1 MTPKKRMPLV
11 TEQFW
16 AFWKIF
22 VPEGEAALNDL
33 FAKIYRDGDENLK
46 RAMNKSFQE
55 SGGTVL
61 STNWDEISKEK
72 TDVKPPDGMEY
83 KKWDS

>member
-1 MTPKKRMPLV
+1 ME
-11 TEQFW
+11 TELESE
-16 AFWKIF
+16 K
-22 VPEGEAALNDL
+22 PEGEAALNDL
-33 FAKIYRDGDENLK
+33 FAKIYKDGDENLK

-72 TDVKPPDGMEY
+72 TSVKPPDGMEY